1 MRRTHPT
8 GSAVMTT
15 TAYRRGEEFS
25 LERPGPDWEE
35 IHVELAPD
43 VKVARSGMGEL
54 RIYLEFQPFGL
65 SLKAAL
71 EQRWCWIVAN
81 SE

>member
-1 MRRTHPT
+1 MAT
-8 GSAVMTT
+8 V
-15 TAYRRGEEFS
+15 AYRRGEEYS

-35 IHVELAPD
+35 IQIELAPD
-43 VKVARSGMGEL
+43 VKIARSGMGEF
-54 RIYLEFQPFGL
+54 RVYLEFQPFGL

-71 EQRWCWIVAN
+71 EQRWCWIAPA